1 LTGRLSTFITNKQ
14 DGNIATIQAMLEGW
28 IITDHYNNYINYK
41 NYTIRE
47 RELQELHFTGEG

>member
-1 LTGRLSTFITNKQ
+1 MSDAVRKLSRGENYKELQ
-14 DGNIATIQAMLEGW
+14 

-47 RELQELHFTGEG
+47 RKLQELHFTGEGNYTRGN